1 MANSGEC
8 IILGVEVHTA
18 TISIASFG
26 LKSGAEAIGVA
37 RCLDILGLEEVADG
51 VVGNVFLVR
60 QFWIFVD
67 L

>member
-1 MANSGEC
+1 M
-8 IILGVEVHTA
+8 
-18 TISIASFG
+18 SIASFG